1 MKFTL
6 GSVVIVYSHDAVYR
20 HTSIDIETTIYKVF
34 FFKFSFFISWKCSWD
49 NMNYK
54 FRLYGIAG
62 FSHGV
67 YEFYAFLGSYV
78 SSQESEDLNLYF

>member
-34 FFKFSFFISWKCSWD
+34 FLNSRSS
-49 NMNYK
+49 
-54 FRLYGIAG
+54 
-62 FSHGV
+62 
-67 YEFYAFLGSYV
+67 FLG
-78 SSQESEDLNLYF
+78 NAAGTT